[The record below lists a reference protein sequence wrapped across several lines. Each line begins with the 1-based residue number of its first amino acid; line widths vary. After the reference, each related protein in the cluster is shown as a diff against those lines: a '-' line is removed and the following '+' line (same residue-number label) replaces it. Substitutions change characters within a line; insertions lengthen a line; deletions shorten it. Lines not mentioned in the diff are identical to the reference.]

1 VFGDILFEG
10 LAGDALD
17 DVAGEGCGV
26 IGISGNDEGGKDA
39 LWHVILKVLIEGKEM
54 LCVGDEKVAGGF
66 FVTGSVSEDIA
77 KSDWLA
83 ESGRNREVE
92 ILGDVLVEIELS
104 LLDELHD
111 GGPGEE
117 F

>member
-1 VFGDILFEG
+1 
-10 LAGDALD
+10 
-17 DVAGEGCGV
+17 
-26 IGISGNDEGGKDA
+26 
-39 LWHVILKVLIEGKEM
+39 M
-54 LCVGDEKVAGGF
+54 LRVGDEKIAGGF

-77 KSDWLA
+77 KGDGFT

-92 ILGDVLVEIELS
+92 VLADVLVEIELS